1 MSAYVALCVDAQ
13 NTEYEHYGECCDCV
27 RPARALRPAAGAEKE
42 NFPDAQ
48 WEARGSLTPVS
59 YTRRELY
66 AFFDPLYNK
75 AHEQLDR
82 VETIYR
88 SDTGDDNGTFYLVM
102 QTDADEVLIAEGY
115 DMHQSHIRWLYRME
129 QVSGPYD
136 ADYLDASLVSRLST
150 QVKTFSLYETDTA
163 PGYVIAGFLSGEGGE
178 MTDMGFAVFQLREG
192 RCLLADCYV
201 YLDAAVVRAEEAID
215 SRIYDGILL
224 AADPAVC
231 TLDVHSSKE
240 EKYEVLLIN
249 HPQISAVTR
258 TVDGI
263 AGETAPLTACPA
275 MLVFPWEDIDT
286 REYHFTYAPAAEALL
301 ALPESSL
308 DTATPDSLTVPAR
321 TIWKTNSLAQ
331 ITTFMMWES
340 GSGARRP
347 FTQSF

>member
-1 MSAYVALCVDAQ
+1 MSAYVALYVDAQ
-13 NTEYEHYGECCDCV
+13 NTEYKHYGECCDCV

-102 QTDADEVLIAEGY
+102 QTDTDEVLIAEGY
-115 DMHQSHIRWLYRME
+115 DMPQSHIRWLYRME
-129 QVSGPYD
+129 QLSGPYD
-136 ADYLDASLVSRLST
+136 VDYLDASLMSRLST

-178 MTDMGFAVFQLREG
+178 MTDMVFAVFQLREG

-201 YLDAAVVRAEEAID
+201 YPDAAIVRAGEAID

-231 TLDVHSSKE
+231 TWDAHSSKE
-240 EKYEVLLIN
+240 EKYKASERCIVYER
-249 HPQISAVTR
+249 H
-258 TVDGI
+258 
-263 AGETAPLTACPA
+263 
-275 MLVFPWEDIDT
+275 
-286 REYHFTYAPAAEALL
+286 
-301 ALPESSL
+301 
-308 DTATPDSLTVPAR
+308 
-321 TIWKTNSLAQ
+321 
-331 ITTFMMWES
+331 
-340 GSGARRP
+340 GAHD
-347 FTQSF
+347 